1 MDLNDLIE
9 LIRSKTGHH
18 PKRNG
23 NSYSSRCP
31 AHEDRNPSL
40 SVSESQDGKL
50 LIKCHAGCTLDEICN
65 TLAIKPYD
73 LFPLKVQYHTEK
85 YRPSQQQAKIEYIYT
100 DEHGVHLYKK
110 IRLPRKSFYIETW
123 SEEKWV
129 SGLKID
135 TRVLYALPKVAG
147 AISSDQE
154 IYLVEGEKDAETLLS
169 RGLIAT
175 TPIEGAGSSLSS
187 HYLSQLQN
195 ANIVLLYDEDEAGYK
210 RRDQWIEFLK
220 GIAKSI
226 RVIALPG
233 IIYQKNHGRDVTD
246 WLADGHT
253 IQELLEL
260 TITTKA
266 NNFEA
271 SLPKKNPLVV
281 ISLQEF
287 LERDIRPREMILS
300 PLIPTQGLVMLY
312 AKRGIGKTFI
322 ALGIAFAV
330 STGST
335 ILKWSVPKPR
345 KVLYVDGE
353 MPASAM
359 QERLSLL
366 AIGLDQEL
374 PDPSFF
380 RLITPDL
387 QPEGIPDLATV
398 HGQQLIE
405 DALCGAELLILDN
418 LSTLVRAT
426 QENESDAW
434 LPIQEW
440 VLKLRRRGISIL
452 IVHHAG
458 KSGQQRG
465 TSRREDVLDTVI
477 VLKQSMS
484 YSAKDGAKFDISYEK
499 ARGFYGKEAEPFS
512 ISMSSS
518 DQEGIQWS
526 VNDIADENE
535 DIRDQVIQLFREGHS
550 YREIVKALNIK
561 KNKVETIIK
570 KAKQAG
576 IFKEVCNE

>member
-9 LIRSKTGHH
+9 LIRSKTGYN
-18 PKRNG
+18 PQRNG
-23 NSYSSRCP
+23 NNYSARCP

-40 SVSESQDGKL
+40 SVSETQDSKL
-50 LIKCHAGCTLDEICN
+50 LIKCHAGCTLEDICN
-65 TLAIKPYD
+65 TLGIKPYD
-73 LFPLKVQYHTEK
+73 LFPHKVKYHTKK
-85 YRPSQQQAKIEYIYT
+85 YCPSQRQAKIEYIYT
-100 DEHGVHLYKK
+100 DADGVHLYKK
-110 IRLPRKSFYIETW
+110 VRLPRKSFYIETW

-129 SGLKID
+129 TGLKID

-154 IYLVEGEKDAETLLS
+154 IYLVEGEKDAETLLL

-187 HYLSQLQN
+187 HYVSQLQN

-210 RRDQWIEFLK
+210 RRDQWIELLN
-220 GIAKSI
+220 GVAKSI
-226 RVIALPG
+226 KVVALPG
-233 IIYQKNHGRDVTD
+233 LTYQKNHGRDVTD
-246 WLADGHT
+246 WLTDGHT
-253 IQELLEL
+253 IQELLQL
-260 TITTKA
+260 TTATKA
-266 NNFEA
+266 NNFEI
-271 SLPKKNPLVV
+271 SIPKKNPLVV

-287 LERDIRPREMILS
+287 LEKDIRPREMILS

-322 ALGIAFAV
+322 ALGMAFAV
-330 STGST
+330 AAGSA
-335 ILKWSVPKPR
+335 ILKWSAPKPR

-387 QPEGIPDLATV
+387 QPEGIPDLATA
-398 HGQQLIE
+398 HGQQSIE

-465 TSRREDVLDTVI
+465 TSRREDVLDSVV
-477 VLKQSMS
+477 VLKQPLT
-484 YSAKDGAKFDISYEK
+484 YSPKDGAKFEISYEK
-499 ARGFYGKEAEPFS
+499 SRSFYGKEAEPFGVC
-512 ISMSSS
+512 MTSS
-518 DQEGIQWS
+518 DQEGIQWTINS
-526 VNDIADENE
+526 IANVNEIN
-535 DIRDQVIQLFREGHS
+535 DQVIELRQKGQS
-550 YREIVKALNIK
+550 YRDIAKALDITRNR
-561 KNKVETIIK
+561 VATIIN
-570 KAKQAG
+570 KAKEVGLLKG
-576 IFKEVCNE
+576 IHDE